1 MKVIKKLF
9 IYFIVIQMIIAIFA
23 IKSNAIEYSTSSYS
37 ISTGNS
43 KSAYSKSTTSSAS
56 VKIID
61 NDDKTEVEDNKNMQ
75 ENIDNSKLPVF
86 YGTTNITSR
95 LNEEIDLDSTLYRIF
110 AKDYLGR
117 DITNNIKLVENNIN
131 IQKMGNYVVKYEVT
145 DSEGNISKITVPV
158 NITQN
163 EKKIQRT
170 LYKQEDTSHI
180 NVTSCYRGDNQ
191 DSQILGIYLENGKK
205 VNARVVNNNINAEI
219 EGYYAT
225 INGNME
231 RFTINKEGTTILK
244 SDYNSIPLIKS
255 YKIKKTYKNI
265 DNESYSS
272 VYDLPEGTMY
282 FANVFDRTTTKTEK
296 LNQIK
301 IPVYGCTSYKI
312 YVNSKD
318 GELNFSNDNL
328 VYVENNN
335 TVAGYASIGLND
347 IELSGDK
354 FAVAVEYTGTKIPC
368 GQNNFTYKA
377 ESINGEWKQGI
388 ANIPP
393 IIVNTS
399 DETND
404 QVVIELDLSD
414 NCKELNYYRLGD
426 GLEKQNEF
434 LNLSDDYSILD
445 SERMMMLVPK
455 KDFSRIIVNN
465 SNDWNN
471 FYNEVKNSFS
481 MYYNEN
487 DISGYFFK
495 SFDEILTYYN
505 DIINSYDK
513 YVGLSLN
520 STEHYNKNVL
530 TKFFIRPNINGS
542 GLAYYSDSSEIGNTA
557 DTLGLFMYK
566 SWGALHEIGHGYES
580 NWYGRY
586 SDETDTKEGNINLT
600 EVANNVLAYVYEKN
614 ILLDQ
619 SNSWLLSTGNGVYC
633 RKWTYSDLDYTLENL
648 SKNNN
653 YTYFD
658 DIMKSD
664 TQGYAD
670 DLHFKLYYILKLMNL
685 IESDNTNVLTT
696 LYKNYRQEKS
706 SINNQTY
713 TPTDRL
719 ARAIYQA
726 TGSNKI
732 DTMEKYNLIVS
743 DDVKKELNKNY
754 SKNNIKG
761 DINLDG
767 KIASNDILELKKYIN
782 GTKKLY
788 NQSLKNADYN
798 GDGTVDENDLRL
810 LKAQMLYSNIE

>member
-1 MKVIKKLF
+1 MKVIKKFF
-9 IYFIVIQMIIAIFA
+9 IYFLVIQMITVIFA

-37 ISTGNS
+37 ISTENS
-43 KSAYSKSTTSSAS
+43 KSTYPRNTTSSAS
-56 VKIID
+56 IKIVE
-61 NDDKTEVEDNKNMQ
+61 NDDKTEIEDNKNKQ
-75 ENIDNSKLPVF
+75 QNAENNKLPIF

-95 LNEEIDLDSTLYRIF
+95 LNEEIDLNNTLYRIF

-117 DITNNIKLVENNIN
+117 DISNNIKLIENNIN
-131 IQKMGNYVVKYEVT
+131 VQEIGNYTVKYNVV
-145 DSEGNISKITVPV
+145 DSEGNTSEIIVPV
-158 NITQN
+158 VITQN

-191 DSQILGIYLENGKK
+191 DSQILGIYLENGKE
-205 VNARVVNNNINAEI
+205 VNARVINNNINAVI

-225 INGNME
+225 INGDME
-231 RFTINKEGTTILK
+231 KFEINQKDVTTLK

-318 GELNFSNDNL
+318 GELKFSNDNL

-404 QVVIELDLSD
+404 QVVIELDLGDS
-414 NCKELNYYRLGD
+414 CKELNYYRLGD

-434 LNLSDDYSILD
+434 LNSSDDYSILD
-445 SERMMMLVPK
+445 SERIMMLVPK

-471 FYNEVKNSFS
+471 FYNEVKNSVS

-487 DISGYFFK
+487 DISEYFFR

-505 DIINSYDK
+505 NIINSYDK
-513 YVGLSLN
+513 YVGLSLD

-566 SWGALHEIGHGYES
+566 GWGALHEIGHGYES

-586 SDETDTKEGNINLT
+586 SDEIDTTEGNINLT
-600 EVANNVLAYVYEKN
+600 EVANNVFAYIYEKN

-619 SNSWLLSTGNGVYC
+619 SNSWLLSDGSGIYC
-633 RKWTYSDLDYTLENL
+633 KNWTYNDLDSTLKEL

-658 DIMKSD
+658 EIMKSD
-664 TQGYAD
+664 TKKYMD
-670 DLHFKLYYILKLMNL
+670 DLHLKLYYVLKLMNL
-685 IESDNTNVLTT
+685 IESDNTDILTT

-706 SINNQTY
+706 NVKSQIY
-713 TPTDRL
+713 TPVDRL
-719 ARAIYQA
+719 VRAIYQV
-726 TGSNKI
+726 TGSNKT
-732 DTMEKYNLIVS
+732 DTMEEYNLIVS
-743 DDVKKELNKNY
+743 DNVKKELNKNY
-754 SKNNIKG
+754 SSDDIKG

-767 KIASNDILELKKYIN
+767 KIASNDVLELKKYIN

-788 NQSLKNADYN
+788 NQALKNADYN
-798 GDGTVDENDLRL
+798 GDGTVDENDFKL
-810 LKAQMLYSNIE
+810 LKTKILYGNIN